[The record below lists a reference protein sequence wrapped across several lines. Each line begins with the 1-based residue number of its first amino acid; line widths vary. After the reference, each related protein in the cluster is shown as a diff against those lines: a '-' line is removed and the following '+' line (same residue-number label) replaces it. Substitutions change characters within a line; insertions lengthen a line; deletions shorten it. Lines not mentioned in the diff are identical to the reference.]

1 MWSDNLIPGT
11 QLIKMN
17 QAKKK
22 KKMKMAKKVATQGEI
37 KYFVLHNMKT

>member
-17 QAKKK
+17 QAKK